1 MTPSFEAGNLRA
13 MPSYDESLR
22 GACEL
27 LTRHV
32 DPKRVISASD
42 RIQDDLGLDS
52 LSVMEFA
59 SDVEAKFGVS
69 IPPDMYDRIATVDD
83 VAKAVVT
90 LAGPSR

>member
-1 MTPSFEAGNLRA
+1 

-22 GACEL
+22 GTCEL
-27 LTRHV
+27 LLRHV
-32 DPKRVISASD
+32 NPKREILASD

-69 IPPDMYDRIATVDD
+69 IPPDMYEQIATVDD
-83 VAKAVVT
+83 VVKAVVS
-90 LAGPSR
+90 LSARSR